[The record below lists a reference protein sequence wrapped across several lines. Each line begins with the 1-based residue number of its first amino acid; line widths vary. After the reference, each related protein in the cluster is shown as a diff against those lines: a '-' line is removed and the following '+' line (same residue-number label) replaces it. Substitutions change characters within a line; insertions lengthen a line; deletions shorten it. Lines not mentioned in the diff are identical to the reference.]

1 MAAWSLGTGQVTACW
16 AQAGVHKMEY
26 LQRAEEN
33 TGHTFPNKSLCR
45 LKTNAYTASTN
56 GDN

>member
-33 TGHTFPNKSLCR
+33 TGHTFPDKSLCR
-45 LKTNAYTASTN
+45 LKTNAYTA
-56 GDN
+56 